1 MKYELR
7 LRLPA
12 GGDRYRESR
21 IGPLP
26 APPIPAVGDRVHFAF
41 LPPEVT
47 EGRVV
52 ARDFDYHDPE
62 LCRITLHL
70 EEAGG

>member
-26 APPIPAVGDRVHFAF
+26 AYRRSRRWGFVNSGVPLLPFFA
-41 LPPEVT
+41 
-47 EGRVV
+47 
-52 ARDFDYHDPE
+52 
-62 LCRITLHL
+62 
-70 EEAGG
+70 AGEFFFYW